1 MSYFGKN
8 IRKIRTLKK
17 ISQAEFADIFQLTRA
32 SIGAYEEGRA
42 EAKVDTIVGIAK
54 YFSISVDSL
63 LCKELTINEISHFN
77 LPEDSIQKPAK
88 NEVPTE
94 HKYLVPYISTDRFL
108 DYIAQTKDQKKVDEF
123 PNIMLP
129 WLENGTHCAFEHWG
143 SEMHTGSAG
152 LQHSEIVI
160 GLRTPLDSKE
170 LIQGKV
176 YTLVTERNILSREF
190 QRKNGDK
197 YTFTCFNPLYE
208 GISIAS
214 EQIIQC
220 WEVIG
225 KISKLIEK
233 PSQLEE
239 RLYKLE
245 KQFEKTT
252 KKK

>member
-77 LPEDSIQKPAK
+77 ILGEELLKPIK
-88 NEVPTE
+88 NEIPIE
-94 HKYLVPYISTDRFL
+94 NKYLVPLITTDRFL
-108 DYIAQTKDQKKVDEF
+108 DYIGKCKDQKKVEDF

-143 SEMHTGSAG
+143 SEMHAGGAG
-152 LQHSEIVI
+152 LQHSEIAI
-160 GLRTPLDSKE
+160 GLKIPLDTKE

-176 YTLVTERNILSREF
+176 YTLITERNIFSREF
-190 QRKNGDK
+190 QRKSGDK
-197 YTFTCFNPLYE
+197 YTFTCFNPLFE
-208 GISIAS
+208 GISIPS

-225 KISKLIEK
+225 KISKLVEK
-233 PSQLEE
+233 PNHIEE
-239 RLYKLE
+239 RLYRLE
-245 KQFEKTT
+245 KQFEKMS